1 MEQFNNDISESFQL
15 AMEGFCL
22 ELLHQGYEA
31 MLRAKGYDVDSEE
44 DTLTARYISFMEN
57 LPLCRDIKVDIIP
70 QYFIYSSE
78 HISGKIES
86 KFAPRIDFKFTKW
99 FKDTKLGY
107 FAEAK
112 NVSERDWKKKNG
124 ASVNSLYYYKRYIKT
139 GISHLLTGYYP
150 SNCVLIAYVLNG
162 DRDNVIANL
171 NAKITTDFTELGII
185 TKPAKSVYNELY
197 ISDNQVN
204 SQTVTLKH
212 LFLQLA

>member
-1 MEQFNNDISESFQL
+1 MEQFNTDISESFQL

-31 MLRAKGYDVDSEE
+31 MLRAKGYDVDWKEDKLTVHYIAFMKNLSIRKDHQISITPQFIIYSDAHAFEE
-44 DTLTARYISFMEN
+44 DEVET
-57 LPLCRDIKVDIIP
+57 
-70 QYFIYSSE
+70 
-78 HISGKIES
+78 
-86 KFAPRIDFKFTKW
+86 APRIDFMFQKW
-99 FKDTKLGY
+99 SQREEFY
-107 FAEAK
+107 YYAEAK
-112 NVSERDWKKKNG
+112 NVSESSWKKKNG
-124 ASVNSLYYYKRYIKT
+124 KPVNALYYYNRYINT
-139 GISHLLTGYYP
+139 GINHLLTGYYP

-162 DRDNVIANL
+162 DRDNIIANL
-171 NAKITTDFTELGII
+171 NAKISTDFTELGII